1 MAMNINTN
9 TGLISRNYD
18 AINKV
23 NKILVGKSVAGLQEN
38 SSGTIRELSEAEVRE
53 NYPKARGE
61 QRILQVDCSEIVNN
75 IYSKTGDNITYN
87 VDGVTFSNE
96 EMKSCKEVVKNALSV
111 LPIKGSD
118 LDYEDYAMMGIA
130 QNMVDAYGKENLT
143 KEQAEVL
150 NQSVEAYI
158 NELIQAEKDRQN
170 SSGCFIDETDY
181 IGPNGNLNEYYA
193 VRTKM
198 SDEAVASLKS
208 QLTSNLPENTRN
220 TLLANLE
227 HAQSVGSVVQSASN
241 SQLADRIRTLFHNM
255 NLNDNLEIADVYEQY
270 GEIMTPVYNAF
281 GVENNF
287 NNNSLTNVLEQDVQ
301 RFSLQIANA
310 RAVIMNV
317 GSGLNVSV

>member
-1 MAMNINTN
+1 MAMNTN
-9 TGLISRNYD
+9 IYTGLISRNYD
-18 AINKV
+18 VISKA
-23 NKILVGKSVAGLQEN
+23 NKILVGKSVAELQEN
-38 SSGTIRELSEAEVRE
+38 GSGTMRKLSETEVRE
-53 NYPKARGE
+53 NHQKKRSE
-61 QRILQVDCSEIVNN
+61 QRTLDVDSREIVNN

-208 QLTSNLPENTRN
+208 QLTSNLPENTRK

-270 GEIMTPVYNAF
+270 REIMTPVYNAF